1 MEYEII
7 TTALFDEWRDS
18 LKDPTIK
25 RRIAAR
31 LSRLENGGFGDHKA
45 MGNALHELRFF
56 FGGGIRVYYTLRD
69 GQIILL
75 LAGGDKSS
83 QSRDIVKA
91 RELLELE

>member
-31 LSRLENGGFGDHKA
+31 LSRLESGGFGDHKA
-45 MGNALHELRFF
+45 LG
-56 FGGGIRVYYTLRD
+56 V
-69 GQIILL
+69 
-75 LAGGDKSS
+75 S
-83 QSRDIVKA
+83 
-91 RELLELE
+91 